1 MFQFGDLFKG
11 SFSFM
16 NKQPALEDK
25 LSNQNLP
32 LEDFLKDDEAISTI
46 KFMGKNTKKYLN
58 SEKIKKLIKLITEEP
73 EIDDQLH
80 GHKYPYVAFQILKSD
95 CPFIAKRFILNEQ
108 EYHEEY
114 PDSPEDEIDELGL
127 DLDLISDNENKEIDF
142 DFKKKKIEF
151 EKIYAQIEENFRNI
165 RKSIDEDKGKKRS
178 KDDFYRDRY
187 KSENNNYE
195 EDYEEYEEVKED
207 NVINDINTDENKNGK
222 NTKDIEKEEH
232 SKNSEIND
240 IGNNNLNK
248 NDNIDKEN
256 NNNEEIKDIQIKE
269 NNKEEKQEENN
280 GAQTEKNT
288 KEENIETKNTLIEE
302 NKKEENI
309 EKTDLVTEERNKE
322 ENKEI
327 KDVEAKEKNTEENME
342 KKDAEIKENKKEEKV
357 GKKDVNEHNNI
368 VEKINDE
375 DKTKEINNNT
385 NIKNQENKEN
395 INIEEKKEDKNKE
408 NKEISQDNIENKKEL
423 VSDNKENKEMPQDN
437 TENKKEIIEDNTDNK
452 ITPEKIETNQDNQ
465 EKENTKEDKETKLKN
480 NEENKKD
487 EETDVNAEKKEEEIK
502 KEINEEIKDESK
514 NDIKEELKNELNN
527 DVQKSNDIKE
537 QKEEKNKEEKVNDEE
552 IKEKEKD
559 EKIENLEKE
568 SNTELKEEKIEN
580 TEEIKNTELKE
591 EQIENSKNEEN
602 KDNSKTDKKDEIID
616 SKENEIDPQNNQEKN
631 DNSKEQIKEV
641 EKNEIKEKEIET
653 NHEVNQEEEPNEEI
667 NNIIIDKTEEEKEK
681 DKNIIT
687 TQENENMANIDDID
701 YDQEN
706 SLSVEGELDEEIK
719 KKNNKKKKVYKN
731 SQNNEFFDLL
741 LNFVM
746 TDKPEL
752 NYVLSGYFANVIISL
767 LTTYPYKIMK
777 YLYTQRRDA
786 LKKIL
791 FHSNQ
796 KAFSILSSKLLNLES
811 YMRPNS
817 EQKEELSKFIK
828 ENIPYRNELI
838 IEIINSINLD
848 GLAPHPPATEGGK
861 IENYPKIGVDI
872 EAIFSLVSGIMDEN
886 RIMAKEFVDK
896 NYLGPHLF
904 EILETDLYSDID
916 NKDKFDE
923 NKFNTRYN
931 IYGLF
936 IDLISKFVNI
946 INRTPNFDMPLDF
959 NFQNLQK
966 PKKDLGFADN
976 LIISFGKIIKNN
988 FLAKKPVFIVEK
1000 MSNIKYEGLGSL
1012 NLKIFDL
1019 VINMICFMQ
1028 HIPKQFDLLL
1038 IRNYFCQRSIEYF
1051 FKYQWNNIYQNKFV
1065 ELFNMYITNEQ
1076 SHEELTNFYFKHFK
1090 LQDLLMDFFEVKTKE
1105 NEKNMVQKWQFE
1117 FKNGSKI
1124 NNGIYPHIIDLM
1136 YKIHTFS
1143 GLECFSEEEK
1153 RQFKIINLGEF
1164 EFSKDEKSN
1173 KLPNHIGIKNNLKEI
1188 FSKNEKWNSIFKNK
1202 ILPVLRKYEGQLC
1215 PKKPIDDDESD
1226 IKNDYGTNS
1235 LLLQQMLNLIKR
1247 NNPVKR
1253 TSLPISRNDKNSTGT
1268 TSLNKDKKEKFSI
1281 REKLLS
1287 KGYKGRHIFDED
1299 DDDDKKEKETENNYK
1314 KNLNEEELDEKD
1326 KMFNDTNYWEL
1337 KSELPE
1343 KIKKE
1348 VDKKT
1353 NIIFNYNPITGENE
1367 KNNEISEEDEL
1378 LSIAMGLEQNEKMEK
1393 KKKIMYMLPAKL
1405 KPINLKTKSNPVQ
1418 NIFINIANKNKNNKF
1433 EKIQNKKKDIINLFE
1448 NETNNENEEHENE
1461 EENII
1466 KKEEENIEENKKEEN
1481 NIKNEDDKD
1490 KMFNDVNYWKSNN
1503 LLKEEEIEN
1512 LINDL

>member
-16 NKQPALEDK
+16 NQQPALEDK
-25 LSNQNLP
+25 LSDQNLP

-80 GHKYPYVAFQILKSD
+80 GHKFPYVAFQILKSD

-108 EYHEEY
+108 EFHEEY

-127 DLDLISDNENKEIDF
+127 DLDLDNDKENKEIDF

-165 RKSIDEDKGKKRS
+165 RKSIDEDKRKKRS
-178 KDDFYRDRY
+178 KDDFDRDGY

-195 EDYEEYEEVKED
+195 EDYEEYEEIKED
-207 NVINDINTDENKNGK
+207 NVINDINSDENKNEK
-222 NTKDIEKEEH
+222 NSKDIEKEEH
-232 SKNSEIND
+232 SKNNEINETE
-240 IGNNNLNK
+240 NNNINK

-256 NNNEEIKDIQIKE
+256 NEEAKNIQIKE
-269 NNKEEKQEENN
+269 NNKEEKQEQNNNAQNEENN
-280 GAQTEKNT
+280 
-288 KEENIETKNTLIEE
+288 KEENMEKEDTPIEE
-302 NKKEENI
+302 NKKDESI
-309 EKTDLVTEERNKE
+309 EKTNVETKEKNKE
-322 ENKEI
+322 ENKDI

-342 KKDAEIKENKKEEKV
+342 KTDAETGENNKEENV
-357 GKKDVNEHNNI
+357 GKKDGNENNNVI
-368 VEKINDE
+368 EKINEE
-375 DKTKEINNNT
+375 DNTKEINNNT
-385 NIKNQENKEN
+385 NITNQENKEN
-395 INIEEKKEDKNKE
+395 IDIEEKKQDENKE
-408 NKEISQDNIENKKEL
+408 NKEISQDNIENKKEIIEN
-423 VSDNKENKEMPQDN
+423 NKENKDISTDN
-437 TENKKEIIEDNTDNK
+437 IVDKKEIVEDTDKK
-452 ITPEKIETNQDNQ
+452 ITQEKIEINQDNQ
-465 EKENTKEDKETKLKN
+465 EKENINSKKEKEIKLKN
-480 NEENKKD
+480 NEENKKE
-487 EETDVNAEKKEEEIK
+487 EETDINNEKKEEEIK
-502 KEINEEIKDESK
+502 KEKTEEIKDELK
-514 NDIKEELKNELNN
+514 NDIKEEIKNELNN
-527 DVQKSNDIKE
+527 DIKESNDIKE
-537 QKEEKNKEEKVNDEE
+537 QKEEKNKEDKVNDEE
-552 IKEKEKD
+552 SKEKEKD

-568 SNTELKEEKIEN
+568 NNTELKEEKMQN
-580 TEEIKNTELKE
+580 TEEKNNTELRE
-591 EQIENSKNEEN
+591 EQIENLKSEEN
-602 KDNSKTDKKDEIID
+602 KGNSKMDKTDETID
-616 SKENEIDPQNNQEKN
+616 VKENEIDPQNNQEKN
-631 DNSKEQIKEV
+631 DNSKEQINEV
-641 EKNEIKEKEIET
+641 DKNEIKEKEIET

-687 TQENENMANIDDID
+687 TQENENMANIEDID

-767 LTTYPYKIMK
+767 LNTYPYKIIK
-777 YLYTQRRDA
+777 YLYTQRKDA

-796 KAFSILSSKLLNLES
+796 KAFSILSSKLLNIES
-811 YMRPNS
+811 YINSNS
-817 EQKEELSKFIK
+817 EQKQELNEFIK
-828 ENIPYRNELI
+828 EIIPYRNELI
-838 IEIINSINLD
+838 KEIINSINLD
-848 GLAPHPPATEGGK
+848 GLAPHPPGTEGGE
-861 IENYPKIGVDI
+861 IENYPKKEVDI
-872 EAIFSLVSGIMDEN
+872 EAIFSLISGLIDEN
-886 RIMAKEFVDK
+886 KLLAKEIIDK
-896 NYLGPHLF
+896 NYLSPHLF
-904 EILETDLYSDID
+904 DILETDLYCDID
-916 NKDKFDE
+916 NKDNFDE

-936 IDLISKFVNI
+936 IDLTSKFINI
-946 INRTPNFDMPLDF
+946 INTTYNLDMPMEFD
-959 NFQNLQK
+959 FQNLKK
-966 PKKDLGFADN
+966 PKKDLKFSDN
-976 LIISFGKIIKNN
+976 LILSFGKIIKNN

-1019 VINMICFMQ
+1019 VRRMIFFMKEL
-1028 HIPKQFDLLL
+1028 PKQFDMLL

-1051 FKYQWNNIYQNKFV
+1051 FKYQWNNIYQNKFI
-1065 ELFNMYITNEQ
+1065 EFFNLYLINEEF
-1076 SHEELTNFYFKHFK
+1076 HEELTNYYFKHLK
-1090 LQDLLMDFFEVKTKE
+1090 LQDLLMDFFEVKSKE
-1105 NEKNMVQKWQFE
+1105 NEVQKWQFE
-1117 FKNGSKI
+1117 FKNGTKI
-1124 NNGIYPHIIDLM
+1124 NSGIYPHIIDLM
-1136 YKIHTFS
+1136 YKIQTYS
-1143 GLECFSEEEK
+1143 GLEVFSEEEK
-1153 RQFKIINLGEF
+1153 RQLKIINLGEF
-1164 EFSKDEKSN
+1164 EFSKDEKSR
-1173 KLPNHIGIKNNLKEI
+1173 KLPQLIGIKNNLKEI

-1202 ILPVLRKYEGQLC
+1202 ILPVLKKYEGQLC
-1215 PKKPIDDDESD
+1215 PKKPIDDDETD
-1226 IKNDYGTNS
+1226 IKNDYGSNS

-1247 NNPVKR
+1247 NNPIKR

-1314 KNLNEEELDEKD
+1314 KNINEEELDEKD

-1466 KKEEENIEENKKEEN
+1466 KKEEENIEENKKVEN
-1481 NIKNEDDKD
+1481 NDKNEDDKD